1 MFISTDAPKALSSK
15 YIKQKLT
22 ELKRDIS
29 QQFSW
34 RFKNGF
40 SIMDKTT
47 RQMINE
53 KIEDL
58 NNVVK
63 QLGLGDT
70 YRTQHLT
77 EKQKCSSPVHGRY
90 WKTQNC
96 LKEIKVL

>member
-1 MFISTDAPKALSSK
+1 MFINTDIPKALSSK

-22 ELKRDIS
+22 ELKREIS

-34 RFKNGF
+34 RFNNEF

-53 KIEDL
+53 NIEDL
-58 NNVVK
+58 NNIVK

-77 EKQKCSSPVHGRY
+77 EKKKKKRFFSCTREI
-90 WKTQNC
+90 
-96 LKEIKVL
+96 LKNTKLFERN

>member
-1 MFISTDAPKALSSK
+1 M
-15 YIKQKLT
+15 
-22 ELKRDIS
+22 
-29 QQFSW
+29 
-34 RFKNGF
+34 KNGF

-53 KIEDL
+53 KIEAL
-58 NNVVK
+58 NNIVK

-77 EKQKCSSPVHGRY
+77 EKKIFFSCA
-90 WKTQNC
+90 WEILKNTK